1 MCFRHGFL
9 LLPILRCD
17 RSWGTTMPPKMSRF
31 ESLLEAVPDALVGM
45 DQQGTIRFVNRQS
58 EMLFGYDRDEL
69 IGRRIETLVPEDLWP
84 IYVEHKDHYFADL
97 RTRSS
102 ALELVLTGRRHDGTD
117 FPVNISISHIDTGDV
132 LLVLTAVRDVR
143 VQRKAVE
150 TAQLTASLVEYS
162 EDAIIGGTLEGVVTS
177 WNPAA
182 ERMYG
187 YPREEILGRS
197 GSVLF
202 PHDRSGEMKMVLA
215 RIKAGQAIERL
226 ETTRVRKDGSV
237 FPASLTMAPIRD
249 EDGVIVG
256 ASAVHRDVTEQ
267 RAAFE
272 LAQRMTAIVE
282 SSDDAIIGRTLDG
295 MITSWNPAAERMFG
309 YSTQEILGKSVGVMI
324 PPDRSE
330 EMETILAGIILGQPV
345 EHLETIR
352 TRKDGTILPISLTVS
367 PIRGAEGAIVGASVI
382 CRDLTEQ
389 ERAAQY
395 ARSLIEAALDPMVTI
410 SPEGRI
416 DDVNEAT
423 IRVTG
428 VSREVLIGSDY
439 AQYVTDPDKA
449 VMLFRRVFQQGSVT
463 DYPLTVRH
471 RDGTLTA
478 VLCNASVYRDMSG
491 NVLGVF
497 AAARGV

>member
-1 MCFRHGFL
+1 
-9 LLPILRCD
+9 
-17 RSWGTTMPPKMSRF
+17 MPSKMTRF

-45 DQQGTIRFVNRQS
+45 DQKGTIRFVNRQT
-58 EMLFGYDRDEL
+58 EMLFGYDRDAL
-69 IGRRIETLVPEDLWP
+69 IGRRIETLVPEDLWQ
-84 IYVEHKDHYFADL
+84 IYVEHKDDYFADL

-102 ALELVLTGRRHDGTD
+102 GVELVLTGRRHDGSD
-117 FPVNISISHIDTGDV
+117 FPVNISMSHIDTGDV
-132 LLVLTAVRDVR
+132 LLALTAVRDVR
-143 VQRKAVE
+143 SQKQAVE
-150 TAQLTASLVEYS
+150 TAQLTAALVEYS
-162 EDAIIGGTLEGVVTS
+162 DDAIIGGTLEGVITS

-182 ERMYG
+182 ERIYG
-187 YPREEILGRS
+187 YSRKEILGRS

-202 PHDRSGEMKMVLA
+202 PQDRSGEMKVVLA
-215 RIKAGQAIERL
+215 RIKAGQTIERL

-237 FPASLTMAPIRD
+237 FPASLTIAPMRN

-267 RAAFE
+267 REAFE

-309 YSTQEILGKSVGVMI
+309 YSSQEILGKSVGVLI
-324 PPDRSE
+324 PPDRAE
-330 EMETILAGIILGQPV
+330 EMETILAGIIRGEPV

-352 TRKDGTILPISLTVS
+352 ARKDGTILPISLTVS

-410 SPEGRI
+410 SPAGRV

-423 IRVTG
+423 VRITG
-428 VSREVLIGSDY
+428 VPREELIGSGY
-439 AQYVTDPDKA
+439 AQYVTDPDQA
-449 VMLFRRVFQQGSVT
+449 RALFQRVFEQGSVT
-463 DYPLTVRH
+463 GMPLTVRH
-471 RDGTLTA
+471 RDGTQTD
-478 VLCNASVYRDMSG
+478 VLCNASVYRDISG
-491 NVLGVF
+491 NVLGVL
-497 AAARGV
+497 AAAREVTARGK